1 MAFDNSLVS
10 RVNGTSTTGGTNGSG
25 MGATSASDLGEEF
38 MSLLVAQ
45 LKNQD
50 PLNPMEN
57 SEFTSQI
64 AQINTVSGIDKLNN
78 TLSSITGQIDASQ
91 KLQAGA
97 MVGRG
102 VLVEGN
108 KIHVDNNTVLPF
120 GIELDDDAAKVTATI
135 TDGSGRII
143 NQYDLTKSGP
153 MSAGVQSFNWDG
165 TDASN
170 TRVEDG
176 TTYQVSIAATDGSG
190 RAVASRALQYGY
202 VSGVMT
208 ANNATKLDLGP
219 NMGSVAFN
227 DVKQIL

>member
-1 MAFDNSLVS
+1 MAIDSSLVS
-10 RVNGTSTTGGTNGSG
+10 RVNGTAAAAGTSGGKGVGS
-25 MGATSASDLGEEF
+25 TSASDLGDEF

-50 PLNPMEN
+50 PLNPTDN
-57 SEFTSQI
+57 SEFTAQI

-108 KIHVDNNTVLPF
+108 KVQVGKDTVLPF

-135 TDGSGRII
+135 TDGSGRTI
-143 NQYDLTKSGP
+143 NQYDLGALK
-153 MSAGVQSFNWDG
+153 AGVQSFNWDG
-165 TDASN
+165 NDDSKA
-170 TRVEDG
+170 RVEDG
-176 TTYQVSIAATDGSG
+176 TYQVTIAATDASG
-190 RAVASRALQYGY
+190 RAVASRPLQYGY

-208 ANNATKLDLGP
+208 SDNTTKLDLGP

>member
-1 MAFDNSLVS
+1 MAFDNSLVG
-10 RVNGTSTTGGTNGSG
+10 RVNGTSNTAGTNNSG
-25 MGATSASDLGEEF
+25 MGATSASELGEEF

-45 LKNQD
+45 LNNQD

-64 AQINTVSGIDKLNN
+64 AQINTVSGIDKLND

-108 KIHVDNNTVLPF
+108 KIQVGNDVVLPF
-120 GIELDDDAAKVTATI
+120 GIELDGDAAKVTATI
-135 TDGSGRII
+135 TDGTGRTI
-143 NQYDLTKSGP
+143 NQYDLGEIK
-153 MSAGVQSFNWDG
+153 AGVQSFNWDG
-165 TDASN
+165 TDTTNA
-170 TRVEDG
+170 RVEDG
-176 TTYQVSIAATDGSG
+176 TYQVTIAATDGSG

-208 ANNATKLDLGP
+208 ANNTTKLDLGP

>member
-1 MAFDNSLVS
+1 MAFDNSVVG
-10 RVNGTSTTGGTNGSG
+10 RVNGTAAAAATGTSGGKG
-25 MGATSASDLGEEF
+25 MGGTSASELGDEF

-57 SEFTSQI
+57 SDFTAQI

-91 KLQAGA
+91 KLQASA

-108 KIHVDNNTVLPF
+108 KVQVEGDVVLPF
-120 GIELDDDAAKVTATI
+120 GIELDGDAAKVTATI
-135 TDGSGRII
+135 TDGTGRTV
-143 NQYDLTKSGP
+143 NQYDLGEIK
-153 MSAGVQSFNWDG
+153 AGVQSFNWNGED
-165 TDASN
+165 SSK
-170 TRVEDG
+170 TRVENG
-176 TTYQVSIAATDGSG
+176 IYQVTIAATDSSG

-208 ANNATKLDLGP
+208 GDKTTKLDLGP

>member
-1 MAFDNSLVS
+1 MAFDNALVS
-10 RVNGTSTTGGTNGSG
+10 RVNGTSTTGGTSG
-25 MGATSASDLGEEF
+25 MGATSASELGEEF

-45 LKNQD
+45 LNNQD

-64 AQINTVSGIDKLNN
+64 AQINTVSGIDKLND

-108 KIHVDNNTVLPF
+108 KVQVGKDTVLPF
-120 GIELDDDAAKVTATI
+120 GIELDDDAAQVTATI
-135 TDGSGRII
+135 TDASGRTI
-143 NQYDLTKSGP
+143 NQYDLGEIK
-153 MSAGVQSFNWDG
+153 AGVQSFNWDG
-165 TDASN
+165 TDTSN
-170 TRVEDG
+170 ARVEG
-176 TTYQVSIAATDGSG
+176 GTYQVTIAAIDGSG

-208 ANNATKLDLGP
+208 GGNATRLDLGP

>member
-1 MAFDNSLVS
+1 MAFDSALVGQ
-10 RVNGTSTTGGTNGSG
+10 VNGTSSTVGSKG
-25 MGATSASDLGEEF
+25 MGATSASELGEEF

-78 TLSSITGQIDASQ
+78 TLASITGQIDASQ

-108 KIHVDNNTVLPF
+108 KIQVGKDVVLPF
-120 GIELDDDAAKVTATI
+120 GIELDGDAAKVTATI
-135 TDGSGRII
+135 TDGSGRTI
-143 NQYDLTKSGP
+143 NQYDLGEIK
-153 MSAGVQSFNWDG
+153 AGVQSFNWDG
-165 TDASN
+165 TDASK

-176 TTYQVSIAATDGSG
+176 AYQVTIAATDSSG

-208 ANNATKLDLGP
+208 ANNATRLDLGP